1 MELAVEIISRTRRP
15 ASSSAREKLPT
26 KISDAL
32 LLFRPVLLVLS
43 RTFHSSPIN
52 TRTPPMSPAKIPTQ
66 RTRLTEAT
74 SSSRRPAILRRMME
88 HPAVA
93 TVKQEEEEVVV
104 VLDVDSDTGGRAPGP
119 PPAPEPW
126 QTAAAAAIPPFLA
139 KTFELVEDPATDGV
153 VSWGAARNSFVV
165 WDPHAFAAGLLPR
178 RFKHANFSTFLR
190 QLNTYVSNRIP
201 KFGFR
206 KVSPDRWEFAHA
218 DFLAGQRH
226 LLANIRR
233 RRGAAGGSTASAT
246 SSSAA
251 KTGGASGIGVG
262 DRESELE
269 RLRRDREALARE
281 LTRLRRGQQEARA
294 QLLDME
300 RRVLGSER
308 RQEQCTAFLARAVG
322 NPGFLE
328 ALLARR
334 GRAAVEAAGGR
345 KRRLLDAAPDAAA
358 EDVLAFEEMALAAG
372 AEVEAPLLIETAA
385 ASESSGSAATATDMI
400 WYELLGE
407 EQVEIDAEVEE
418 LVAAAAAADVVAEP
432 WEEMGDEEVEEL
444 VQQIGSCLGSP
455 SP

>member
-1 MELAVEIISRTRRP
+1 
-15 ASSSAREKLPT
+15 
-26 KISDAL
+26 
-32 LLFRPVLLVLS
+32 
-43 RTFHSSPIN
+43 
-52 TRTPPMSPAKIPTQ
+52 
-66 RTRLTEAT
+66 
-74 SSSRRPAILRRMME
+74 ME

-178 RFKHANFSTFLR
+178 RFKHASFSTFLR
-190 QLNTYVSNRIP
+190 QLNTY
-201 KFGFR
+201 GFR

-233 RRGAAGGSTASAT
+233 RRGAAGGST
-246 SSSAA
+246 
-251 KTGGASGIGVG
+251 TGGASGIGVG

-372 AEVEAPLLIETAA
+372 AEVEAPPLIETAA

>member
-1 MELAVEIISRTRRP
+1 MIKRRANGGREISKQNIQRTPASPSFQAKHPTHSCSPVPSFSNELA
-15 ASSSAREKLPT
+15 AA
-26 KISDAL
+26 
-32 LLFRPVLLVLS
+32 
-43 RTFHSSPIN
+43 
-52 TRTPPMSPAKIPTQ
+52 
-66 RTRLTEAT
+66 
-74 SSSRRPAILRRMME
+74 PAILRRMME

-104 VLDVDSDTGGRAPGP
+104 VLDADGDTGGRAPP
-119 PPAPEPW
+119 PPPPEPW
-126 QTAAAAAIPPFLA
+126 QTSAALAIPPFLA

-190 QLNTYVSNRIP
+190 QLNTY
-201 KFGFR
+201 GFR

-226 LLANIRR
+226 LLTNIRR

-246 SSSAA
+246 SSSAT
-251 KTGGASGIGVG
+251 KTGGASGIVG
-262 DRESELE
+262 DRESELQ

-281 LTRLRRGQQEARA
+281 LTRLRRGQQEACA

-372 AEVEAPLLIETAA
+372 AEVDALAAPPLIGAAA
-385 ASESSGSAATATDMI
+385 ASESSGCAATATDMI

-432 WEEMGDEEVEEL
+432 WEEMGNEEVEEL